1 MNYYDYKEDH
11 NIFLS
16 TDLLI
21 LAISGLHEV
30 GGFLFNMCS
39 ASLIRIK
46 SELTDSIT
54 IWRARFLW
62 PYLRSIICS
71 SRFCSSQWIR
81 RNSKLIKSQ
90 TRAASLLTLRKILL
104 FKTQKRLSK
113 FPFFF
118 CTFIFP
124 TSKTT
129 TAEHIWIYAL
139 LIFLYIIRSYRGLQI
154 FRMLTTCWQL
164 N

>member
-1 MNYYDYKEDH
+1 
-11 NIFLS
+11 
-16 TDLLI
+16 
-21 LAISGLHEV
+21 
-30 GGFLFNMCS
+30 MCS

-46 SELTDSIT
+46 SELTDSIK

-62 PYLRSIICS
+62 PYLQSIICS

-104 FKTQKRLSK
+104 FKTQKRLNK

-118 CTFIFP
+118 CPFIFP

-139 LIFLYIIRSYRGLQI
+139 LIFLYIIKTVSRISNI
-154 FRMLTTCWQL
+154 SHVNHTLTTKLASRFFKSVKWKLTAQI
-164 N
+164 